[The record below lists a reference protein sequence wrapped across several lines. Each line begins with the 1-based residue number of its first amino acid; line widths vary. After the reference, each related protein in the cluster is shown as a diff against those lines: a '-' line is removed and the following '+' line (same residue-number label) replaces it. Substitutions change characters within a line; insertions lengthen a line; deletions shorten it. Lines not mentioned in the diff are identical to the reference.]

1 VTRTPIAVVGGGPA
15 GLAVAAMLRREG
27 IAALVLEA
35 GDEVGSAWSTRYD
48 RLHLHTHRRLSALPG
63 QPMPRGLGAWPSRD
77 AVRAYLR
84 AYARTQGLDVL
95 TRTRV
100 ERIDRD
106 GAGWTLTTS
115 SGAVTASR
123 VVVATG
129 LNAEPVVPEW
139 PGRDGFAGE
148 LVHSEAYRTPA
159 PYAGRAVLVVG
170 AGNSG
175 AEIAVDLVEGGA
187 SPVWLAVRTPPHVVR
202 RDTAG
207 FPSQALGIVLSRLP
221 AWVVDPVAAGL
232 RRVSLPDLAAQ
243 GLPPQPRPYSRFL
256 ERRQIPI
263 VDVGIVAAVGRGDV
277 EVVPAVEGFDGDD
290 VLLAGGRRL
299 RPDAVVAATGFRPVL
314 EPLVGHL
321 GVLDAS
327 GRPLVVAAQEDPA
340 APGLHFV
347 GFTVTLGGTLRRV
360 GQEARELARHV
371 AASRR
376 EALPPAAPTPA

>member
-1 VTRTPIAVVGGGPA
+1 MTTTPVAVVGGGPA
-15 GLAVAAMLRREG
+15 GLAVAASLRREG

-35 GDEVGSAWSTRYD
+35 GDEVGSAWATRYD
-48 RLHLHTHRRLSALPG
+48 RLHLHTHRRLSGLPG
-63 QPMPRGLGAWPSRD
+63 RPMPRSLGPWPSRD

-84 AYARTQGLDVL
+84 AYARDQALDVL

-100 ERIDRD
+100 ERIDREA
-106 GAGWTLTTS
+106 AGWALATS
-115 SGAVTASR
+115 AGRITAAR

-129 LNAEPVVPEW
+129 LNAEPLVPDW
-139 PGRDGFAGE
+139 PGRDGFTGE
-148 LVHSEAYRTPA
+148 LVHSAVYRNA
-159 PYAGRAVLVVG
+159 DPYRGRAVLVVG

-187 SPVWLAVRTPPHVVR
+187 SRVWLAVRTPPHVVR

-221 AWVVDPVAAGL
+221 ARVVDPLAAGL
-232 RRVSLPDLAAQ
+232 RRVSLPDLTSQ

-256 ERRQIPI
+256 VRRQIPI
-263 VDVGIVAAVGRGDV
+263 VDVGIVAAVRQGDV
-277 EVVPAVEGFDGDD
+277 EVVPAVEQFDGHD

-299 RPDAVVAATGFRPVL
+299 RADAVVAATGFRPAL

-321 GVLDAS
+321 GVLDAA
-327 GRPLVVAAQEDPA
+327 GRPLAVGAREDPA

-371 AASRR
+371 ADARR
-376 EALPPAAPTPA
+376 EPLPAAAPTPV